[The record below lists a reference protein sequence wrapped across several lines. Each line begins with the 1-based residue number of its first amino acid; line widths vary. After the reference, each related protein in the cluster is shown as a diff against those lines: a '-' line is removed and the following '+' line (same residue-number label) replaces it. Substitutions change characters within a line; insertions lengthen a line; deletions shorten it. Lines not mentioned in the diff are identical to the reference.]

1 MRCWKIFLLLSVFCI
16 SSGVGNAVT
25 EVTVDW
31 ESGEVEVRK
40 EEPPEAQE
48 VPQEPGDSTAVCEK
62 HNQRL
67 RSIIR
72 TQQGIIL
79 KQQQKLQEQQRII
92 RHQDNVIRGLDLL
105 RRQGK

>member
-1 MRCWKIFLLLSVFCI
+1 MRGWNVLLLLAVFCL
-16 SSGVGNAVT
+16 GNGIGYAAT

-40 EEPPEAQE
+40 EEPPVVQD
-48 VPQEPGDSTAVCEK
+48 VPQKPDDSVAVCEK
-62 HNQRL
+62 RNRRL
-67 RSIIR
+67 RSVIR

-79 KQQQKLQEQQRII
+79 QQQQKLQEQQRII

>member
-1 MRCWKIFLLLSVFCI
+1 MWGWKVLLLLPAFCMG
-16 SSGVGNAVT
+16 SGVGYTAT

-31 ESGEVEVRK
+31 ESGEVEVLK
-40 EEPPEAQE
+40 EEPPKAPE
-48 VPQEPGDSTAVCEK
+48 VPQAPDDSAAVCEK